1 MGQGV
6 IERPTQP
13 LPPFRRSP
21 PSPLSLTGCPGRP
34 PQPLLLRPSSVP
46 FPSSPSPSL
55 NDDPPAIG
63 LFWPLPRPPGL
74 AKDATNV
81 QPATGPP
88 SPAIGLFWPLPRC
101 PGLAQDVEP
110 TSSQLP
116 GPPRLSSASS
126 GRCPDAPAWRKT
138 SNQRPASYRA
148 PLACH
153 RPLLA
158 GALVR
163 GFPALVLRLRLRYK
177 DLPPRFFANKL
188 TPFRGSMGSPSPK
201 LNKALEPT
209 KKK

>member
-13 LPPFRRSP
+13 LPSFRRSP

-34 PQPLLLRPSSVP
+34 PQPTLLRPSSVP
-46 FPSSPSPSL
+46 FSSSAVAVPERR
-55 NDDPPAIG
+55 PARH
-63 LFWPLPRPPGL
+63 WPLLAAAPTTRPG
-74 AKDATNV
+74 KRRD
-81 QPATGPP
+81 
-88 SPAIGLFWPLPRC
+88 
-101 PGLAQDVEP
+101 
-110 TSSQLP
+110 
-116 GPPRLSSASS
+116 
-126 GRCPDAPAWRKT
+126 
-138 SNQRPASYRA
+138 QRPASYRA

-201 LNKALEPT
+201 LNKALEP
-209 KKK
+209 KKKYNNES

>member
-1 MGQGV
+1 MICRHGSSTLPASSSGHNLGGLGRQCTATHAPSPPPSPLRWAPPAEMAMGQGV

-88 SPAIGLFWPLPRC
+88 SPAFGLFWPLPRC

-116 GPPRLSSASS
+116 GPPSPAIGLFWPVLSCA
-126 GRCPDAPAWRKT
+126 
-138 SNQRPASYRA
+138 
-148 PLACH
+148 
-153 RPLLA
+153 
-158 GALVR
+158 V
-163 GFPALVLRLRLRYK
+163 FPRS
-177 DLPPRFFANKL
+177 FFAFGCA
-188 TPFRGSMGSPSPK
+188 TRTFPHGS
-201 LNKALEPT
+201 LPT
-209 KKK
+209 N